1 MMNFANTLLSRPHY
15 ALGFFGL
22 VSAAALGMAF
32 IAQYVYGLAPCELCI
47 WQRWPYGVVIAIA
60 AFSVFILKKHPNA
73 GTSLLALTGL
83 TFLTNAGIAFYHTG
97 VERKW
102 WPSFLEGCSV
112 PEMKGNIADVL
123 ARIQTAP
130 IVRCDEIPWT
140 DPVLGWSMANYNV
153 IMCLVLAGLA
163 FYAALRRKQLQA

>member
-1 MMNFANTLLSRPHY
+1 MTHLLKCFLSSPRC
-15 ALGFFGL
+15 ALLFFGA

-32 IAQYVYGLAPCELCI
+32 IAQYGFGLAPCELCI
-47 WQRWPYGVVIAIA
+47 WQRWPFAIVITIA
-60 AFSVFILKKHPNA
+60 VASFFILNKYPKA
-73 GTSLLALTGL
+73 GTPLLIVTGL
-83 TFLTNAGIAFYHTG
+83 TFLTNAVFAFYHTG

-153 IMCLVLAGLA
+153 IVCLALAALA
-163 FYAALRRKQLQA
+163 FYAAARKN